1 MSSDQPPY
9 PPQQPPSGPYGP
21 PQGMPPG
28 YGQQGPPQPPPYG
41 QPPQYGPYGGGGGY
55 APVPHYVPPAPY
67 ASWWSRVGALL
78 IDSLLATLLTIVP
91 VIVGAIVLAGATETT
106 TNAFDET
113 TSEVVNGGQFALGIG
128 LLLLGWLLG
137 LVFQI
142 WNQGIRQ
149 GQRGQ
154 SLGKQLLGIKVI
166 EMSTGQPQGAG
177 KGVLRYLL
185 YAVLAGACFLDVL
198 WPLWDAKKQTWH
210 DMIVSSVVV
219 KA

>member
-9 PPQQPPSGPYGP
+9 PQQPPQGPYGP
-21 PQGMPPG
+21 PPQGP
-28 YGQQGPPQPPPYG
+28 YGQQPPQFG
-41 QPPQYGPYGGGGGY
+41 QYGGGGY
-55 APVPHYVPPAPY
+55 APVPEYVPPSPY
-67 ASWWSRVGALL
+67 ASWWARVAAVL
-78 IDSLLATLLTIVP
+78 IDGLIASLLTVVP
-91 VIVGAIVLAGATETT
+91 VIVGVIVLAGATETT
-106 TNAFDET
+106 NTSLDET
-113 TSEVVNGGQFALGIG
+113 RSEITNGGQFALGLG
-128 LLLLGWLLG
+128 LILLGVLIG

-149 GQRGQ
+149 GQGGQ

-166 EMSTGQPQGAG
+166 EMRTGEPQGAA
-177 KGVLRYLL
+177 KGVLRYVL
-185 YAVLAGACFLDVL
+185 YAVLANACFLDVL